1 MQKSNGMNGF
11 PNFVALLGRR
21 PQAWA
26 YVQGSH
32 DYPLVRGS
40 LRFYQTAFGV
50 LVVTEIMGLPDPGD
64 LCMAPVYALHIH
76 EGGMCTGNS
85 TDPYAD
91 VGTHYNPNGCPH
103 PYHRGDLPPLFSAG
117 GYAYSVCLT
126 NRFDLDEII
135 GRAIIIHTRP
145 DDFTTQPSGNAGR
158 KMACGVIVG

>member
-11 PNFVALLGRR
+11 PNFAALLGRR

-26 YVQGSH
+26 YVEGSQ
-32 DYPLVRGS
+32 DYPMVRGS

-50 LVVTEIMGLPDPGD
+50 LVVTEIMGIPDSGD
-64 LCMAPVYALHIH
+64 PCTAPVYALHIH
-76 EGGMCTGNS
+76 EGGTCTGNG

-103 PYHRGDLPPLFSAG
+103 PYHAGDLPPLFSAG

-126 NRFDLDEII
+126 NRFDLNEII
-135 GRAIIIHTRP
+135 GRAVIVHARP
-145 DDFTTQPSGNAGR
+145 DDFTTQPSGNAGE